1 MSCVCAC
8 DVCVHACVV
17 CVCVHVLCVCMCC
30 VCVHVLCVVCVHVL
44 CILSCSLQDV
54 TQQSVLSGFEKNPQV
69 VTLMQQ
75 IGEGEFGQ

>member
-17 CVCVHVLCVCMCC
+17 CVCVHVLCVYMCC
-30 VCVHVLCVVCVHVL
+30 VCVYV